1 MLGRDPLV
9 DPPGPDPRVGNPRVL
24 SVATA
29 VPPHR
34 VEQGEIKEFARRLFG
49 GKFRDLERLLPV
61 FDNGGIEARHF
72 CQPPEWF
79 GREWSF
85 PERNALYTEHALG
98 LSEKA
103 ARRCLDKAGVGP
115 EEVGALFFV
124 STTGISTP
132 SLDAKLLF
140 ELGLSPNLKRV
151 PVWGLGCAGGAAG
164 VARAADYARAY
175 PDEYVLVVAVELC
188 GLTFQVGD
196 LSKSN
201 LVAASLFADGAAA
214 VLLGPGGPG
223 EGPEVLGSHST
234 TWPGTED
241 VMGWDLVETGLRV
254 RFAKSVPQIVRTRTR
269 ATVEE
274 ACERH
279 GIAPEDLWHPVVHPG
294 GAKVIEAYEE
304 ALGLEAGSLE
314 LPREILREYGNMS
327 SASVL
332 FVLERF
338 LEDYPAGSGEYGA
351 ISALG
356 PGFSAEH
363 VLFRC

>member
-1 MLGRDPLV
+1 MV
-9 DPPGPDPRVGNPRVL
+9 DARVENPRIL
-24 SVATA
+24 SAATA

-34 VEQGEIKEFARRLFG
+34 VEQGEIKEFAHRLFAG
-49 GKFRDLERLLPV
+49 RFRDLNRLLPV
-61 FDNGGIEARHF
+61 FDNGEIASRHF
-72 CQPPEWF
+72 CRPLEWF

-85 PERNALYTEHALG
+85 PERNALYAEHALE

-103 ARRCLDKAGVGP
+103 ARRCLDRAGVRP
-115 EEVGALFFV
+115 EEVAALFFV

-214 VLLGPGGPG
+214 VLLGPG

-234 TWPGTED
+234 TWPGTGD
-241 VMGWDLVETGLRV
+241 VMGWDLVESGLKV
-254 RFAKSVPQIVRTRTR
+254 RFARSVPQIVRTRTR

-274 ACERH
+274 ACKKH
-279 GIAPEDLWHPVVHPG
+279 GLVLEDLRHLVVHPG

-304 ALGLEAGSLE
+304 ALGLGPGDLD
-314 LPREILREYGNMS
+314 LPREILRGYGNMS

-338 LEDYPAGSGEYGA
+338 LEGYPAGSGEHGA

>member
-1 MLGRDPLV
+1 MANTRTA
-9 DPPGPDPRVGNPRVL
+9 NPRIL
-24 SVATA
+24 SAATA

-34 VEQGEIKEFARRLFG
+34 VEQREIKEFPRRLFA
-49 GKFRDLERLLPV
+49 GKFRDLDRLLSV
-61 FDNGGIEARHF
+61 FDNGQIEARHF
-72 CQPPEWF
+72 CRPQEWF

-85 PERNALYTEHALG
+85 PERNALYVEHALE

-103 ARRCLDKAGVGP
+103 ARRCLDRAGVEP
-115 EEVGALFFV
+115 EEVGALYFV

-164 VARAADYARAY
+164 VARAADHARAY
-175 PDEYVLVVAVELC
+175 PGELALVVAVELC

-214 VLLGPGGPG
+214 ALLGAG

-241 VMGWDLVETGLRV
+241 VMGWDLIESGLKV

-274 ACERH
+274 ACEGH
-279 GIAPEDLWHPVVHPG
+279 GIVPEDLRHLVVHPG

-304 ALGLEAGSLE
+304 ALGLEAGSLD
-314 LPREILREYGNMS
+314 LPREILRGYGNMS

-338 LEDYPAGSGEYGA
+338 LEDYPAGSEEYGA

>member
-1 MLGRDPLV
+1 MD
-9 DPPGPDPRVGNPRVL
+9 
-24 SVATA
+24 
-29 VPPHR
+29 
-34 VEQGEIKEFARRLFG
+34 
-49 GKFRDLERLLPV
+49 RLLPV
-61 FDNGGIEARHF
+61 FDNAHIRARHF
-72 CQPPEWF
+72 CRPLEWF

-85 PERNALYTEHALG
+85 PERNALYVEHALE

-103 ARRCLDKAGVGP
+103 ARRCLNRAGVEP

-132 SLDAKLLF
+132 SLDARLLF
-140 ELGLSPNLKRV
+140 ELGLNPNLKRI

-175 PDEYVLVVAVELC
+175 PDELVLVVAVELC

-196 LSKSN
+196 ISKSN

-214 VLLGPGGPG
+214 VLLGAG
-223 EGPEVLGSHST
+223 EGPEILGSHST
-234 TWPGTED
+234 IWPGTED
-241 VMGWDLVETGLRV
+241 VMGWDLIESGLKV

-274 ACERH
+274 ACEKHGVAPVDLRH
-279 GIAPEDLWHPVVHPG
+279 LVVHPG
-294 GAKVIEAYEE
+294 GARVLEAYEE
-304 ALGLEAGSLE
+304 ALGLVPGSLD
-314 LPREILREYGNMS
+314 LSWEILRHYGNMS
-327 SASVL
+327 SVSVL

-338 LEDYPAGSGEYGA
+338 LEGYPVGSGEHGS

>member
-1 MLGRDPLV
+1 METSLN
-9 DPPGPDPRVGNPRVL
+9 NPRIL
-24 SVATA
+24 SAATA

-34 VEQGEIKEFARRLFG
+34 IEQEDTKEFARRLFA
-49 GKFRDLERLLPV
+49 GKFRDLDRLLPV
-61 FDNGGIEARHF
+61 FDNGQIEARHV
-72 CQPPEWF
+72 CRPLEWF

-85 PERNALYTEHALG
+85 PERNELYVEHALE

-103 ARRCLDKAGVGP
+103 ARRSLDRAGVEPG
-115 EEVGALFFV
+115 EVGALFFV
-124 STTGISTP
+124 SNTGISTP

-164 VARAADYARAY
+164 MARAADYARAY
-175 PDEYVLVVAVELC
+175 PDELALVVAVELC
-188 GLTFQVGD
+188 SLTFQSRD

-214 VLLGPGGPG
+214 VLLGAGK
-223 EGPEVLGSHST
+223 GPEILGSHST
-234 TWPGTED
+234 TWAGTGD
-241 VMGWDLVETGLRV
+241 VMGWDLVETGLKV
-254 RFAKSVPQIVRTRTR
+254 RFARSVPQIVRTRTR

-274 ACERH
+274 ACKKH
-279 GIAPEDLWHPVVHPG
+279 GLVPEDLRHLIVHPG
-294 GAKVIEAYEE
+294 GAKVLEAYEE
-304 ALGLEAGSLE
+304 ALGLEPGSLD
-314 LPREILREYGNMS
+314 LAREILREYGNMS
-327 SASVL
+327 SVSVL

-338 LEDYPAGSGEYGA
+338 LESYPAGSGEHGS

>member
-1 MLGRDPLV
+1 MVDARD
-9 DPPGPDPRVGNPRVL
+9 DNPRIL
-24 SVATA
+24 SAATA

-34 VEQGEIKEFARRLFG
+34 VEQGEIKEFARRLFADR
-49 GKFRDLERLLPV
+49 FRDLERLLPV
-61 FDNGGIEARHF
+61 FDNGEIASRHF
-72 CQPPEWF
+72 CRPLEWF

-85 PERNALYTEHALG
+85 PERNALYVEHALE

-103 ARRCLDKAGVGP
+103 ARRCLDRAGVGP
-115 EEVGALFFV
+115 EEVAALFFV
-124 STTGISTP
+124 STTGLSTP

-140 ELGLSPNLKRV
+140 ELGMSPNLKRV

-196 LSKSN
+196 FSKSN

-214 VLLGPGGPG
+214 VLLGPG

-234 TWPGTED
+234 TWPGTGD
-241 VMGWDLVETGLRV
+241 VMGWDLVESGLKV

-279 GIAPEDLWHPVVHPG
+279 GIVPEDLRHLVVHPG

-304 ALGLEAGSLE
+304 ALELEPGTLV
-314 LPREILREYGNMS
+314 LPREILRGYGNMS

-338 LEDYPAGSGEYGA
+338 LDDRPANSGEFGA

>member
-1 MLGRDPLV
+1 MEASINK
-9 DPPGPDPRVGNPRVL
+9 PRIL
-24 SVATA
+24 SAGTA

-34 VEQGEIKEFARRLFG
+34 IEQEDTKEFARCLFA
-49 GKFRDLERLLPV
+49 GKFRDLDRLLPV
-61 FDNGGIEARHF
+61 FDNGQIETRHS
-72 CQPPEWF
+72 CRPLEWF

-85 PERNALYTEHALG
+85 PERNALYVEHALE

-103 ARRCLDKAGVGP
+103 ARRCLDRAEVEP
-115 EEVGALFFV
+115 EKVGALFFV

-140 ELGLSPNLKRV
+140 RLGLSPHLKRI

-175 PDEYVLVVAVELC
+175 PEETVLVVAVELC
-188 GLTFQVGD
+188 SLTFQIGD
-196 LSKSN
+196 ISKSN
-201 LVAASLFADGAAA
+201 LIAASLFADGAAA
-214 VLLGPGGPG
+214 VLLGVGR
-223 EGPEVLGSHST
+223 EGPEIMGSYST
-234 TWPGTED
+234 TWPETED
-241 VMGWDLVETGLRV
+241 VMGWDLIESGLKV
-254 RFAKSVPQIVRTRTR
+254 RFARSVPQIVRTRTR

-274 ACERH
+274 ACEKH
-279 GIAPEDLWHPVVHPG
+279 GVVLEDLRHLVVHPG
-294 GAKVIEAYEE
+294 GAKVLEAYEE
-304 ALGLEAGSLE
+304 ALELEPGSLD
-314 LPREILREYGNMS
+314 LSREILREYGNMS
-327 SASVL
+327 SVSVL

-338 LEDYPAGSGEYGA
+338 LESYPARSGEYGT